1 MSFLPKYDKSGRPLP
16 WKWAILLLVNTVCL
30 FGFYCYFVMARNIN
44 WIFWLYYGALA
55 AVALGY
61 ILYNRGFSRRG
72 LTLSDLPSDWPHEK
86 KESFLRDRDERL
98 ARSKWMLT
106 LLVPLCITVM
116 FDVIYL
122 FYGEMIERV
131 LGDVLDFLSR

>member
-1 MSFLPKYDKSGRPLP
+1 MALFPKYDKNGRPLP
-16 WKWAILLLVNTVCL
+16 WKWVALLAVNTVVI
-30 FGFYCYFVMARNIN
+30 FGIYCYFVMARNIN

-55 AVALGY
+55 AVSLGY

-72 LTLSDLPSDWPHEK
+72 LTLSDLPADWPQEK
-86 KESFLRDRDERL
+86 KEQFLRDRDERL
-98 ARSKWMLT
+98 VRSKWMLT

-122 FYGEMIERV
+122 FYGDMLTKV
-131 LGDVLDFLSR
+131 FGDALDFLTP